1 MNLTFDPAKD
11 AANIAKHGV
20 SLARALE
27 LDVLVQFFDGRFEEP
42 RYRAFGLLD
51 GRIYC
56 LAFTIRGEAIRA
68 ISLRRAHRKE
78 YRRHA
83 P

>member
-1 MNLTFDPAKD
+1 MNLTTDQAKG

-20 SLARALE
+20 FLARAAEMDLQ
-27 LDVLVQFFDGRFEEP
+27 VQFFDGRFEEP

-51 GRIYC
+51 GRVYC
-56 LAFTIRGEAIRA
+56 LAFTIRDEAIRA
-68 ISLRRAHRKE
+68 ISPRRAHPKE

-83 P
+83 L

>member
-1 MNLTFDPAKD
+1 MEIEVA
-11 AANIAKHGV
+11 V
-20 SLARALE
+20 
-27 LDVLVQFFDGRFEEP
+27 LDVRTDYGED

-51 GRIYC
+51 GEPHC
-56 LAFTIRGEAIRA
+56 LVFTYRRGEIRA

-78 YRRHA
+78 YRRHV